1 MLCGG
6 HGRSL
11 NSNRFAFTSRIP
23 ELPRGPSID
32 DNSPAEKLSI
42 VDKTTLYPHMSPMV
56 KSWKLAYMNGE
67 VLMILLFNIERPFLW
82 LESHNVKPPETTVLI
97 GKPSTWGVGVG
108 TIKEWARLW
117 TDTYALGLD

>member
-23 ELPRGPSID
+23 GMPGGPSID
-32 DNSPAEKLSI
+32 DNQPAEQLSI
-42 VDKTTLYPHMSPMV
+42 VDKTTLSPHMSQMV
-56 KSWKLAYMNGE
+56 KPWKLAYMDGE

-82 LESHNVKPPETTVLI
+82 LETHNVKPAETTVLI
-97 GKPSTWGVGVG
+97 GKSTWAVGVG
-108 TIKEWARLW
+108 TIREWARLW